1 MKTWKVGLASM
12 AFAMMLVP
20 MAGAGETAGGYT
32 ALEGVAVMPMTAH
45 EMALVQ
51 GQSGQPQFINVPL
64 AAANGAAHANANP
77 NGIFINSRFRGQ
89 CPGPKCGANPRH

>member
-20 MAGAGETAGGYT
+20 MAGAGESAGGYA

-51 GQSGQPQFINVPL
+51 GQSDQPSFINVPL
-64 AAANGAAHANANP
+64 D
-77 NGIFINSRFRGQ
+77 RRQ
-89 CPGPKCGANPRH
+89 

>member
-1 MKTWKVGLASM
+1 M
-12 AFAMMLVP
+12 AFAMVLVP

-51 GQSGQPQFINVPL
+51 GQSAQPDHINVPL

-77 NGIFINSRFRGQ
+77 NGIFIISRFRGQ

>member
-12 AFAMMLVP
+12 AFAMVLVP

-32 ALEGVAVMPMTAH
+32 ALKGVAVMPMTAH

-51 GQSGQPQFINVPL
+51 GQSAKPAFIVVPA
-64 AAANGAAHANANP
+64 AAANGTAHANANP
-77 NGIFINSRFRGQ
+77 NGIFKDTRGRTR
-89 CPGPKCGANPRH
+89 CPGTKCGAQPNH

>member
-1 MKTWKVGLASM
+1 MHIKSIVPAIAIALAATISS
-12 AFAMMLVP
+12 ASAAEPFA
-20 MAGAGETAGGYT
+20 T
-32 ALEGVAVMPMTAH
+32 LEGVAVMPMTAH

-51 GQSGQPQFINVPL
+51 GQSAQPDHINVPL

-77 NGIFINSRFRGQ
+77 NGIFIISRFRGQ